1 MKLHCKFSIWNAVT
15 LHDTF
20 ILTNKKNIL
29 RMREKS
35 KCSFNDNWTR
45 HWDIFNIFFA
55 EINKK
60 LQYFRKRRLFFITE
74 FFLMNIW
81 MRKLF
86 LLCQSRVISRLM
98 SSWMNFGVSFF
109 HYFEHIFS
117 HHLHLQLRRF
127 KKCAFSTRSHASMSG
142 YYFSVIKP
150 LEKQYRCYAWHTD
163 WLKCFVENAYYR
175 VVTTR

>member
-1 MKLHCKFSIWNAVT
+1 MKCRYTARHIHT
-15 LHDTF
+15 HQQ
-20 ILTNKKNIL
+20 KNIL

-60 LQYFRKRRLFFITE
+60 LPYFRKRRLLFYYE

-86 LLCQSRVISRLM
+86 LLCQSRVILRLM
-98 SSWMNFGVSFF
+98 SSWMNFCLLFSTILSIF
-109 HYFEHIFS
+109 FS

-127 KKCAFSTRSHASMSG
+127 EGCAFSTWSHASMSER
-142 YYFSVIKP
+142 YFPVIKP

-163 WLKCFVENAYYR
+163 WLKCFVENTCYR